1 LGFELGFVLAPRGEE
16 RLAVNGMDETYRVGI
31 LTISTQGAAGAR
43 EDTSGEAIRALVEA
57 EPLRAQ
63 IIERA
68 VIADDRAAIERI
80 LREWADARNLQLIL
94 TTGGTGLSPTDVTP
108 EATRAALDRE
118 APGIAEAMRAESLRH
133 TPFGM
138 LSRGVA
144 GMRGAT
150 LIINLPGSPKGVRE
164 CLGVIMPALPH
175 ALDILTTRV
184 RDHGPAA
191 QG

>member
-1 LGFELGFVLAPRGEE
+1 MGSA
-16 RLAVNGMDETYRVGI
+16 YQIGI

-43 EDTSGEAIRALVEA
+43 EDTSGEAIREIVEA
-57 EPLRAQ
+57 DPLRAQ
-63 IIERA
+63 VA
-68 VIADDRAAIERI
+68 VRTIVADDYAAIERV
-80 LREWADARNLQLIL
+80 LRVWSDDRQLNLIL
-94 TTGGTGLSPTDVTP
+94 TTGGTGLSPTDITP
-108 EATRAALDRE
+108 EATRAILDRE

-144 GMRGAT
+144 GARGST

-164 CLGVIMPALPH
+164 CLDAILPALPH

-191 QG
+191 QTDETDQAD

>member
-1 LGFELGFVLAPRGEE
+1 
-16 RLAVNGMDETYRVGI
+16 MDGSYQVGI
-31 LTISTQGAAGAR
+31 LTISTQGAAGNR

-57 EPLRAQ
+57 PPLGAQ
-63 IIERA
+63 ISERA
-68 VIADDRAAIERI
+68 IVPDDAEAIQRT
-80 LREWADARNLQLIL
+80 LRTWADERRLHLIL

-108 EATRAALDRE
+108 EATRAVLDRD

-144 GMRGAT
+144 GTRGST
-150 LIINLPGSPKGVRE
+150 LIVNLPGSPKGVRE
-164 CLGVIMPALPH
+164 CLGAIMPALPH

-184 RDHGPAA
+184 RDHGPSA
-191 QG
+191 QS

>member
-1 LGFELGFVLAPRGEE
+1 MAEA
-16 RLAVNGMDETYRVGI
+16 YRVGI

-57 EPLRAQ
+57 APLSAQ
-63 IIERA
+63 VVERA
-68 VIADDRAAIERI
+68 IVADDRVAIEGA
-80 LREWADARNLQLIL
+80 LRAWADAGAAQLIL
-94 TTGGTGLSPTDVTP
+94 TTGGTGLSPTDITP
-108 EATRAALDRE
+108 EATRAVLERE

-133 TPFGM
+133 TPLGM

-144 GMRGAT
+144 GVRGGA

-164 CLGVIMPALPH
+164 CLAAIMPALPH
-175 ALDILTTRV
+175 ALDILTARV

>member
-1 LGFELGFVLAPRGEE
+1 MAEA
-16 RLAVNGMDETYRVGI
+16 YRVGI

-57 EPLRAQ
+57 APLSAQ
-63 IIERA
+63 VVERA
-68 VIADDRAAIERI
+68 IVADDRAAIEGA
-80 LREWADARNLQLIL
+80 LRAWADAGLTQLIL
-94 TTGGTGLSPTDVTP
+94 TTGGTGLSPTDITP
-108 EATRAALDRE
+108 EATRAVLERE

-133 TPFGM
+133 TPLGM

-144 GMRGAT
+144 GVRGAT

-164 CLGVIMPALPH
+164 CLAAIMPALPH
-175 ALDILTTRV
+175 ALDILTARV

>member
-1 LGFELGFVLAPRGEE
+1 MAEA
-16 RLAVNGMDETYRVGI
+16 YRVGI

-57 EPLRAQ
+57 APLNAQ
-63 IIERA
+63 VVERA
-68 VIADDRAAIERI
+68 IVADDRAAIEGA
-80 LREWADARNLQLIL
+80 LRAWVDAGAAQLIL
-94 TTGGTGLSPTDVTP
+94 TTGGTGLSPTDITP
-108 EATRAALDRE
+108 EATRAVLERE
-118 APGIAEAMRAESLRH
+118 APGFAEAMRAESLRH
-133 TPFGM
+133 TPLGM

-144 GMRGAT
+144 GVRGAT

-164 CLGVIMPALPH
+164 CLDAIMPALPH
-175 ALDILTTRV
+175 ALDILTARV

>member
-1 LGFELGFVLAPRGEE
+1 MAEA
-16 RLAVNGMDETYRVGI
+16 YRVGI

-57 EPLRAQ
+57 APLSAQ
-63 IIERA
+63 VVERA
-68 VIADDRAAIERI
+68 IVADDRAAIEGA
-80 LREWADARNLQLIL
+80 LRAWADAGAAQLIL
-94 TTGGTGLSPTDVTP
+94 TTGGTGLSPTDITP
-108 EATRAALDRE
+108 EATRAVLERE

-133 TPFGM
+133 TPLGM

-144 GMRGAT
+144 GVRGNT

-164 CLGVIMPALPH
+164 CLTAIMPALPH
-175 ALDILTTRV
+175 ALDILTARV

>member
-1 LGFELGFVLAPRGEE
+1 
-16 RLAVNGMDETYRVGI
+16 MSETYQVGI
-31 LTISTQGAAGAR
+31 LTVSTQGAAGAR
-43 EDTSGEAIRALVEA
+43 EDTSGEAIRELVEA
-57 EPLRAQ
+57 EPLRA
-63 IIERA
+63 EVVVRA
-68 VIADDRAAIERI
+68 IVSDDYAAIERV
-80 LREWADARNLQLIL
+80 LREWSDQRRLHLIL
-94 TTGGTGLSPTDVTP
+94 TTGGTGLSPTDITP
-108 EATRAALDRE
+108 EATRAVLDRE

-144 GMRGAT
+144 GMREST

-164 CLGVIMPALPH
+164 CLGAILPALPH
-175 ALDILTTRV
+175 ALDILGARV